1 MRKIDVFPHIFPKP
15 LLDKASEVAVE
26 PALGQFKRNNGIP
39 VLYDLDARF
48 RAMEQFGD
56 DYCQILTISNPP
68 IESIGAP
75 PLSTELAKL
84 GNDILAELCVKHPDR
99 FIGFSASLPMND
111 PEGTLNEIDRA
122 INQLGALGVQIY
134 THVNGYPLDH
144 PMFEPFWQKM
154 SQIDKPVWVHPARG
168 PGMPDYQTEDHSK
181 YEIWWTFGWSYETA
195 AFMARVVFSGILER
209 YPNLRI
215 LTHHGGS
222 IVPHL
227 AGRIGPGMENL
238 GNRTP
243 GAEGDELVK
252 LRETMPKK
260 PIEYFKM
267 FYGDTALFGAGN
279 AMRCAM
285 EFLSLDHMM
294 FGSDMPFDP
303 ERGTAYIRWTME
315 NIGELGLNQIQL
327 EDLYENN
334 ARRILGIK

>member
-48 RAMEQFGD
+48 RAMDQFGD
-56 DYCQILTISNPP
+56 EYCQVLTISNPP
-68 IESIGAP
+68 IESIGPP
-75 PLSTELAKL
+75 PLSTELAKV
-84 GNDILAELCVKHPDR
+84 GNDILAELCQKYPDR
-99 FIGFSASLPMND
+99 FVGFSASLPMND
-111 PEGTLNEIDRA
+111 PEGTQREIDRA

-134 THVNGYPLDH
+134 THVNGMPLDH

-154 SQIDKPVWVHPARG
+154 SQVDRPIWVHPARG
-168 PGMPDYQTEDHSK
+168 PGMSDYPTEDHSK
-181 YEIWWTFGWSYETA
+181 YEIWWTFGWPYETA
-195 AFMARVVFSGILER
+195 AFMARVVFSGIFDR

-243 GAEGDELVK
+243 GKEGEELVH
-252 LRETMPKK
+252 LRETMAKK
-260 PIEYFKM
+260 PTDYFKM
-267 FYGDTALFGAGN
+267 FYGDTALFGAGH
-279 AMRCAM
+279 AMKCAM
-285 EFLSLDHMM
+285 EFLGLDRMM
-294 FGSDMPFDP
+294 FGTDMPFDP
-303 ERGTAYIRWTME
+303 ERGTAFIRWTME
-315 NIGELGLNQIQL
+315 NIGELGLNQVQL

-334 ARRILGIK
+334 ARRILGLK

>member
-56 DYCQILTISNPP
+56 EYCQILTISNPP

-84 GNDILAELCVKHPDR
+84 CNDILADLCVKHPDR

-122 INQLGALGVQIY
+122 INQLGAIGVQIY

-144 PMFEPFWQKM
+144 EMFEPFWQKM
-154 SQIDKPVWVHPARG
+154 SQIEKPIWVHPARG
-168 PGMPDYQTEDHSK
+168 PGMPDYPTEDHSK

-195 AFMARVVFSGILER
+195 TFMARVVFSGILDR
-209 YPNLRI
+209 YPNLKI

-227 AGRIGPGMENL
+227 SGRIGPGMENL

-243 GAEGDELVK
+243 GEEGEQLVH
-252 LRETMPKK
+252 LRQTMAKK
-260 PIEYFKM
+260 PTEYFKM
-267 FYGDTALFGAGN
+267 FYGDTALFGAGH

-285 EFLSLDHMM
+285 EFLGLDHMM

-303 ERGTAYIRWTME
+303 ERGTAFIRWTME
-315 NIGELGLNQIQL
+315 NIDELGLTQAQL
-327 EDLYENN
+327 ADLYENN
-334 ARRILGIK
+334 AKRILGLN